1 MKKLVLISALSVFSF
16 NSFAQFSLSCP
27 EIYQK
32 TMVAK
37 EIKKDKAERIGS
49 NSGKVAFV
57 TSFGL
62 PAVGLALF
70 APAIALNIYAATDS
84 KEEKV
89 LALIDE
95 GSRELGRFSKKLQKR
110 INSNISEEEILEI
123 VKENLESGLFCQEFP
138 HLYSPKEVKEHVEQV
153 LRLKYASAQ

>member
-1 MKKLVLISALSVFSF
+1 MKKLLLISALSVFSF

-32 TMVAK
+32 TMVSK
-37 EIKKDKAERIGS
+37 EIKKNKAERIGS
-49 NSGKVAFV
+49 NTGKVAFV

-70 APAIALNIYAATDS
+70 APAIALNIYAASDS
-84 KEEKV
+84 REEKV

-95 GSRELGRFSKKLQKR
+95 GSRELEKFSKKLQKR

-123 VKENLESGLFCQEFP
+123 VKENLESGFFCQDFP
-138 HLYSPKEVKEHVEQV
+138 HLYSPKEVKEHVEKV